1 MPTENEKSP
10 KYTTGRALRCAIDR
24 YLDSIS
30 RSVLVTEEYLT
41 GELDEKGKPAKA
53 ERPMLSDR
61 GGELYTRQWIAAPSE
76 SGLCLALGISMREW
90 EAYATCP
97 ELCGQVERM
106 RTVIRAYLEGEIS
119 TRQKNLSGLIWQLQR
134 ATAGEGEVEAAPA
147 MTLDERCEILR
158 GFGVEIG
165 EE

>member
-1 MPTENEKSP
+1 MPTESEKSP
-10 KYTTGRALRCAIDR
+10 KYTTARALRGAIER

-30 RSVLVTEEYLT
+30 RSMPVTEEYLT
-41 GELDEKGKPAKA
+41 GELDEKGKPIRS
-53 ERPMLSDR
+53 ERAVLSDR
-61 GGELYTRQWIAAPSE
+61 GDELYTRQWVAAPSE

-90 EAYATCP
+90 ESYACCP
-97 ELCGQVERM
+97 ELATQVERM